1 MSNKIL
7 FGLSATV
14 FLLSACGGDV
24 VTEVTEVNETGMKVL
39 DKGEKMPKCNADS
52 EGDMIYA
59 LDSAGAF
66 ICIDKKW
73 TSLNGKDGE
82 DGEKGEPGEKGDK
95 GDKGDQGKKGEKGDQ
110 GEKGEDGASCTAKAL
125 ADSSGYKI
133 ICGGDSV
140 GVVLNGEKGDKGDQ
154 GEQGPKGDKGDKGD
168 PGIPK
173 CPSYDASEQFCDFRD
188 GRVYKYVA
196 IGTQTWMAENLKFAM
211 DSSLCYDNDPVNCE
225 TYGHLYTWAMAMD
238 SAAVFSDATKGCGM
252 ATLCNI
258 ETPVRGIC
266 PEGWHIPMRSEWET
280 LSETVDGSAIALE
293 AKGFKQWPDATDAYG
308 FSALPAGYSS
318 YSLGFVDLGRVA
330 GFWSSSE
337 YYGSGAYNLTMS
349 ADVMLYD
356 SGSIK
361 YYRHSV
367 RCIKD

>member
-1 MSNKIL
+1 MSNKYAL
-7 FGLSATV
+7 GLAATAL
-14 FLLSACGGDV
+14 LLSACGGDV

-82 DGEKGEPGEKGDK
+82 PGEKGDK
-95 GDKGDQGKKGEKGDQ
+95 GDKGDQGKKGDAGEKGDQ
-110 GEKGEDGASCTAKAL
+110 GEKGEDGASCTAEAL

-154 GEQGPKGDKGDKGD
+154 GEQGPKGDS
-168 PGIPK
+168 GILK

-188 GRVYKYVA
+188 GRVYRYVT
-196 IGTQTWMAENLKFAM
+196 IGTQTWMAENLNFVT
-211 DSSLCYDNDPVNCE
+211 DSSLCYDNDPANCE
-225 TYGHLYTWAMAMD
+225 TYGRLYAGGSDDPCPSGWRLPTEGEYDELEEFAGGTSGGAGKKLTATSGWYSEEGESRDGTDDYGFAILAAGRYTAYD
-238 SAAVFSDATKGCGM
+238 S
-252 ATLCNI
+252 
-258 ETPVRGIC
+258 
-266 PEGWHIPMRSEWET
+266 IP
-280 LSETVDGSAIALE
+280 
-293 AKGFKQWPDATDAYG
+293 
-308 FSALPAGYSS
+308 FSALGTSAN
-318 YSLGFVDLGRVA
+318 
-330 GFWSSSE
+330 FWTSTIDELDMQVFMEMWGE
-337 YYGSGAYNLTMS
+337 YNSFYAVHGHSVTQNY
-349 ADVMLYD
+349 
-356 SGSIK
+356 K
-361 YYRHSV
+361 SV

>member
-7 FGLSATV
+7 FGLSATAAI
-14 FLLSACGGDV
+14 LLSACGGDV

-82 DGEKGEPGEKGDK
+82 PGEK

-140 GVVLNGEKGDKGDQ
+140 GVVLNGEQGEKGDKGDQ

-173 CPSYDASEQFCDFRD
+173 CPSYDASKQFCDARD

-196 IGTQTWMAENLKFAM
+196 IGTQTWMAENLNFVT
-211 DSSLCYDNDPVNCE
+211 DSSLCYDNDPANCE
-225 TYGHLYTWAMAMD
+225 TYGRLYAGKSSDPCPSGWRLPTEGEYDELEEFAGGASGGAGKKLTATSGWYSESGESRDGTDDYGFAVLAAGYYTAYD
-238 SAAVFSDATKGCGM
+238 SIPFSDLGM
-252 ATLCNI
+252 SANFWTSTIDELGMQVYMHMWGEFNSFYA
-258 ETPVRGIC
+258 VHG
-266 PEGWHIPMRSEWET
+266 H
-280 LSETVDGSAIALE
+280 SETQNY
-293 AKGFKQWPDATDAYG
+293 K
-308 FSALPAGYSS
+308 
-318 YSLGFVDLGRVA
+318 
-330 GFWSSSE
+330 
-337 YYGSGAYNLTMS
+337 
-349 ADVMLYD
+349 
-356 SGSIK
+356 SI
-361 YYRHSV
+361 